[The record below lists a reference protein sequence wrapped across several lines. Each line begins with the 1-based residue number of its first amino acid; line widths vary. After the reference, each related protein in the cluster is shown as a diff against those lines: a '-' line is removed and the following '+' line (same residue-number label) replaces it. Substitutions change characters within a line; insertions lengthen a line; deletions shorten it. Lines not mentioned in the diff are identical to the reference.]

1 MIQTNT
7 VFKVQRSEPTQD
19 SSLPPRRAKRRRSVK
34 QRLTVTL
41 PSSLLDRLRNAVYWT
56 PALTLAGLIEAAG
69 EAKLQELE
77 AQNGEPFPTRIEE
90 LKGGRPRQIRP
101 SSRIT

>member
-7 VFKVQRSEPTQD
+7 ALKLQQPQLAGESALT
-19 SSLPPRRAKRRRSVK
+19 LRRARRRRSFK
-34 QRLTVTL
+34 QRLTVTM
-41 PSSLLDRLRNAVYWT
+41 PTGLLDRLRNAVYWT
-56 PALTLAGLIEAAG
+56 PALTLAGVIQAAV

-77 AQNGEPFPTRIEE
+77 TQNGEPFPPRVEE

-101 SSRIT
+101 ASRLE